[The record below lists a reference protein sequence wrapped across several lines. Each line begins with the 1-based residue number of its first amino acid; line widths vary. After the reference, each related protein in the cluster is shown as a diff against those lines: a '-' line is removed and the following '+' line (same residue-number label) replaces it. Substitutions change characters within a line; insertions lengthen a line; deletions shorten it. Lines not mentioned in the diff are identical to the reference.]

1 MFEKIES
8 LISFLLGWHQYRIK
22 FIYKNKAGSVVFW
35 YSHTVSFKYKRSVDD
50 HRIIK
55 KYGSNLYGKVKDKKY
70 LLTNGTLEVEPT
82 CYLGRFKSKGE

>member
-1 MFEKIES
+1 
-8 LISFLLGWHQYRIK
+8 
-22 FIYKNKAGSVVFW
+22 
-35 YSHTVSFKYKRSVDD
+35 VSFKYKRSVDD